1 MTPQILKLID
11 ELDAQGKIREDAW
24 QISREEGELLHQIA
38 LSTNAR
44 VVVEI
49 GTSYGFSALF
59 WGAALLQ
66 TGGLLHTIDINP
78 AKAESAKKTFV
89 DAGLDKIIINHVGA
103 AVDILAELK
112 GPIDLAFI
120 DADKPS
126 TKTYFD
132 LIWPKLRH
140 GGSIL
145 IDNATTH
152 KEQLADVIT
161 YIRSLPD
168 SLSQEVAVGNGL
180 EWTIKIEKKKE

>member
-1 MTPQILKLID
+1 MTDPIRKLIE
-11 ELDAQGKIREDAW
+11 ELDALGTTRDDAW
-24 QISREEGELLHQIA
+24 QITREEGELLHQIA

-78 AKAESAKKTFV
+78 AKAESSKKTFA

-103 AVDILAELK
+103 AADLLAGLK

-126 TKTYFD
+126 TRIYFD
-132 LIWPKLRH
+132 LIWPKLRV
-140 GGSIL
+140 GGSVL
-145 IDNATTH
+145 VDNATTH
-152 KEQLADVIT
+152 KDQLADFVS
-161 YIRSLPD
+161 YVRSLPEAA
-168 SLSQEVAVGNGL
+168 SFEVAVGNGV
-180 EWTIKIEKKKE
+180 EWTIKTEKKK